1 MVAVVSALFLSTAG
15 KMEELLE
22 LQAMFWLSQELVRN
36 LLETGRKN
44 GDFRS
49 KVGLSQ
55 VHLQAAGLSIFSDS
69 SPSIILQTFSQ

>member
-44 GDFRS
+44 G
-49 KVGLSQ
+49 
-55 VHLQAAGLSIFSDS
+55 HLQNTASYKAMC
-69 SPSIILQTFSQ
+69 LQKPV